1 MPLFPFSFW
10 NAAIKINIKYK
21 ILGLELLLVRVLGGK
36 FIATLLC
43 FARNLLMHQSGEVC
57 VFFIKM
63 LHSINLGSREDTG
76 GHGAQLSGLSLLMGR
91 SVCPSK
97 RWCSHSSQAA
107 VAVEALLCF
116 VGLSFL
122 LLVVLLFFPVFLVF
136 KPPRQQFVPS
146 HCFHLGSRFAGGVT
160 QTYPPQAFLVPT
172 LDNEELSW
180 VDDP

>member
-1 MPLFPFSFW
+1 MPLFPFSFR

-136 KPPRQQFVPS
+136 KPPKTTVRTKSLLPPWKQVCWWCHSDFPS
-146 HCFHLGSRFAGGVT
+146 PG
-160 QTYPPQAFLVPT
+160 FL
-172 LDNEELSW
+172 SAHFR
-180 VDDP
+180 

>member
-63 LHSINLGSREDTG
+63 LHSINLSSREDTG
-76 GHGAQLSGLSLLMGR
+76 GPGAQLSGLSLLMG
-91 SVCPSK
+91 SSGCPSEH
-97 RWCSHSSQAA
+97 RCSHSSWDA
-107 VAVEALLCF
+107 VAVEALLLFHRHYHFCCWLCF
-116 VGLSFL
+116 FFFPSFWSVSHQNATVHSKSLFL
-122 LLVVLLFFPVFLVF
+122 LWRWVRWWCHSGFPSPGLFSSLF
-136 KPPRQQFVPS
+136 R
-146 HCFHLGSRFAGGVT
+146 
-160 QTYPPQAFLVPT
+160 
-172 LDNEELSW
+172 
-180 VDDP
+180 

>member
-122 LLVVLLFFPVFLVF
+122 LLVVLLFFSHLSGLQATKDNSSYQVIAPALEAGLLVVSLRLTL
-136 KPPRQQFVPS
+136 PR
-146 HCFHLGSRFAGGVT
+146 
-160 QTYPPQAFLVPT
+160 
-172 LDNEELSW
+172 LS
-180 VDDP
+180 